1 MFLKLQSWENLIQD
15 NSDKYEIS
23 QFPCEDFPPDV
34 CGGRRVE
41 LPHPA
46 SLTLTLIPADQG
58 HVQSHLST
66 RNRNSYNPIFSRG
79 QMDILC
85 QMSQSHLRR
94 NIFVC
99 QTISHRDI
107 LDSKTCRKLS
117 MTKTSVR
124 LLENFAPRSVIA
136 WQTDAENVISK
147 PQTIS
152 CFTWHSGQSRSNNT
166 IQVVCINLSENFSS
180 RYLSYFVFRYKSF
193 SSDNLISYKI
203 PLTYIRLLMDG
214 ARRHK
219 TRCVAHV

>member
-1 MFLKLQSWENLIQD
+1 MKDGRTKLNSCHINIFWAHLADQVIIYNRKKTKYIILWNFGTHNHEKAIIQD
-15 NSDKYEIS
+15 NSNKYEIS

-66 RNRNSYNPIFSRG
+66 RNRNSYNPIFSSG
-79 QMDILC
+79 QMHILC
-85 QMSQSHLRR
+85 QMSQSHFRR

-107 LDSKTCRKLS
+107 LDSKTCLKLS

-124 LLENFAPRSVIA
+124 YYWKILHRDQSLLGKLMQKTWFPNHKQSVVSID
-136 WQTDAENVISK
+136 T
-147 PQTIS
+147 
-152 CFTWHSGQSRSNNT
+152 
-166 IQVVCINLSENFSS
+166 
-180 RYLSYFVFRYKSF
+180 
-193 SSDNLISYKI
+193 
-203 PLTYIRLLMDG
+203 
-214 ARRHK
+214 
-219 TRCVAHV
+219 